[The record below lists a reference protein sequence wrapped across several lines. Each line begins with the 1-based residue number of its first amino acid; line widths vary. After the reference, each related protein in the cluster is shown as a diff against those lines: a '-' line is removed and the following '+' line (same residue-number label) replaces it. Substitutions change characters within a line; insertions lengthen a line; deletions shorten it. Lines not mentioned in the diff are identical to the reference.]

1 MPDVIDRLFNSNG
14 KKGIAREILH
24 KLRIRRATRNFPKTV
39 QQIKAW
45 FSSNQSTVESAAKKL
60 AQTNRSGIPVETKG
74 NWKNGNQSNDG
85 LYITDQNE
93 AKELA
98 KGPLDV
104 SHL

>member
-14 KKGIAREILH
+14 KKEIARKILH
-24 KLRIRRATRNFPKTV
+24 KLRIRRATRNSPKTV

-60 AQTNRSGIPVETKG
+60 AQTNRSGIPVEAKG
-74 NWKNGNQSNDG
+74 NWRNGNQSNDG
-85 LYITDQNE
+85 LYITDQ
-93 AKELA
+93 KKVKKLG

-104 SHL
+104 CHL